1 MHIDV
6 QKLTLKNIKINSRSA
21 FSEEQYEKL
30 YRFMKTK
37 KYLTDGLKNGKDRII
52 KRHRSQLMTFILLIT
67 NTE

>member
-1 MHIDV
+1 MHTNV
-6 QKLTLKNIKINSRSA
+6 PNFTLKKIKINSISA

-37 KYLTDGLKNGKDRII
+37 KYLTDGLKNCKDRIV

>member
-30 YRFMKTK
+30 YRFMQIK
-37 KYLTDGLKNGKDRII
+37 KYLTDGLKHWKD
-52 KRHRSQLMTFILLIT
+52 ILV
-67 NTE
+67 